1 MRSPSSWSRVLRLTY
16 AAVLPLYFACGLL
29 GYAAYGDFA
38 NANINVNFPDNLANQ
53 ASIVVQMVQEVRL
66 LRSTWPRHHARLT
79 LTPTFTTR
87 HSPLATHHSPLHL
100 HPHQVYFLLST
111 NLVIMLAL
119 ELRLGLDPA
128 ACCSP
133 RWNGCPWLG
142 RLPLPPW
149 VGRLVLR
156 SALLSSQVLD
166 RVRVRRRSS
175 LGSGFV
181 ADPRAAAGCIGLQPR
196 APRPA
201 PPILSLPPG
210 AVTPR
215 VLPGYHPMATGPR
228 GTAAALGRG

>member
-1 MRSPSSWSRVLRLTY
+1 MPPMATSPTPTSTSTSRITSPTRPPLSCRWYRRFASYARPGLVTMLASPSPPPS
-16 AAVLPLYFACGLL
+16 PLA
-29 GYAAYGDFA
+29 
-38 NANINVNFPDNLANQ
+38 
-53 ASIVVQMVQEVRL
+53 
-66 LRSTWPRHHARLT
+66 
-79 LTPTFTTR
+79 TR
-87 HSPLATHHSPLHL
+87 HSPLATHHSPLNL

-156 SALLSSQVLD
+156 SALLSSQVLV

-175 LGSGFV
+175 LGLGLD
-181 ADPRAAAGCIGLQPR
+181 AGPRAAAGCIGLQPR

-201 PPILSLPPG
+201 PPILSRPPG